1 MISPGVPEGKP
12 EPRRPL
18 GEKGAEAPPSG
29 PDPACVRTPSLI
41 ILAAAAYLPP
51 PSPTLRPYRSPS
63 PLLFGVFLSGT
74 VSVNTVLIM
83 ISTGNRS
90 PERVSPTRANKNL
103 PAIPCHRLPC
113 PPPTRSGNV
122 TLRGPRPR
130 GLPAAQAGTRSS
142 GWGQGRGWLGAG
154 AGLAGSST
162 ALAWEQPEGGPA
174 LRMQQTPPWPP
185 QPGSQ
190 NYTEQC
196 GYWEMPTQ
204 GLHPQSSRM
213 ALSSPQLCPWHLGQL
228 RLEQAE
234 PFRGGAALEAVRADG
249 SPRAVEGR

>member
-41 ILAAAAYLPP
+41 ILVVAAYLPP
-51 PSPTLRPYRSPS
+51 PSPTLCPYRSPS

-142 GWGQGRGWLGAG
+142 GWGQGRGWLAVAQPWPGSSLRGDLPFGCSKHHPGPHNQAARTTRNNVG
-154 AGLAGSST
+154 TGKCLHKGCTPSLAGWPCLHPNS
-162 ALAWEQPEGGPA
+162 ALGTWASCGWNKQSRSEVEQPWRP
-174 LRMQQTPPWPP
+174 
-185 QPGSQ
+185 
-190 NYTEQC
+190 
-196 GYWEMPTQ
+196 
-204 GLHPQSSRM
+204 
-213 ALSSPQLCPWHLGQL
+213 
-228 RLEQAE
+228 
-234 PFRGGAALEAVRADG
+234 
-249 SPRAVEGR
+249 